1 MAITPTTPP
10 NPAHQDMVLA
20 LEELHRA
27 AGRPSMRRISSL
39 IEEGEHPAVVSHEGV
54 RAALKGLTVPRWET
68 VQSIVEVLAIACVG
82 PPRDPVAEVARFLKL
97 WRAIREGESGG
108 YQSAREL
115 GLSQGWGT
123 DDGRWTPEAV
133 LGMMINPF
141 NAIEIHPSLTVPH
154 EPMMTEDEWVRLGL
168 RLVEEN
174 GVELALRALLKTL
187 KGDYFGAEEGAPYG
201 YHYPD
206 QEAVDMHTAYQRG
219 CDLMLQRLAVEPN
232 LLQRSIAAMRAD
244 ETMDREDR
252 IAMLE
257 AESDASLMREVM
269 TVTPETWHEIS
280 EEAQL
285 QVFGYLVKSF
295 GPVGRVGLPPEERY
309 RYEWRVPEPTVSES
323 T

>member
-115 GLSQGWGT
+115 GLSRGWGT

-206 QEAVDMHTAYQRG
+206 QEAVDMHTAYRRG
-219 CDLMLQRLAVEPN
+219 CDLMLLRLAVEPN

-309 RYEWRVPEPTVSES
+309 RYEWRVPEPTVSE
-323 T
+323 TT